1 MKKHTRIDSRPEA
14 RRRRYREIL
23 ENFTLMSDTFMRNV
37 FKKQECTEYVLQV
50 IMNQGDLKVL
60 EQVLQKDY
68 KNLQG
73 RSAVLDCVAQDAGG
87 RQFNVEIQQDAEGA
101 SPRRARYH
109 SGLMDMNTLNP
120 GQDFDELP
128 ETYVIF
134 ITRDDTL
141 GYGLPVY
148 HVTRKIEEVG
158 ADFGDE
164 AYILY
169 VNAGTQEDTELGRLM
184 HDFHC
189 RRAEDMYS
197 EILAERVREL
207 KETQEGVDIMCRE
220 MDEIYREGQR
230 YGEKRGEKR
239 GEERGIKL
247 GEKRG
252 IKLGEK
258 RGIKLGEKRGEER
271 GIAKGKQEMAFSL
284 LRMGMPVEEI
294 AKAASVSVELVEKWL
309 EKELHPVG

>member
-1 MKKHTRIDSRPEA
+1 M
-14 RRRRYREIL
+14 
-23 ENFTLMSDTFMRNV
+23 
-37 FKKQECTEYVLQV
+37 
-50 IMNQGDLKVL
+50 
-60 EQVLQKDY
+60 
-68 KNLQG
+68 
-73 RSAVLDCVAQDAGG
+73 
-87 RQFNVEIQQDAEGA
+87 
-101 SPRRARYH
+101 
-109 SGLMDMNTLNP
+109 
-120 GQDFDELP
+120 
-128 ETYVIF
+128 IF

-230 YGEKRGEKR
+230 YGEKRG
-239 GEERGIKL
+239 
-247 GEKRG
+247 
-252 IKLGEK
+252 
-258 RGIKLGEKRGEER
+258 IKLGEKRGEER

-294 AKAASVSVELVEKWL
+294 ARAASVSVELVEKWL

>member
-1 MKKHTRIDSRPEA
+1 MEKSKNKLEL
-14 RRRRYREIL
+14 RYEVYQAVIRGL
-23 ENFTLMSDTFMRNV
+23 TLMSDTFMRNV
-37 FKKQECTEYVLQV
+37 LKQRECAEYILQV
-50 IMNQGDLKVL
+50 IMKDKKLRITEAIV
-60 EQVLQKDY
+60 QKDY

-87 RQFNVEIQQDAEGA
+87 RQFNVEIQQDTEGA

-230 YGEKRGEKR
+230 YGEKRGEK
-239 GEERGIKL
+239 
-247 GEKRG
+247 
-252 IKLGEK
+252 
-258 RGIKLGEKRGEER
+258 LGEKRGEER

-294 AKAASVSVELVEKWL
+294 ARAASVSVELVEKWL
-309 EKELHPVG
+309 EKDLKPVG

>member
-1 MKKHTRIDSRPEA
+1 M
-14 RRRRYREIL
+14 
-23 ENFTLMSDTFMRNV
+23 
-37 FKKQECTEYVLQV
+37 
-50 IMNQGDLKVL
+50 
-60 EQVLQKDY
+60 
-68 KNLQG
+68 
-73 RSAVLDCVAQDAGG
+73 
-87 RQFNVEIQQDAEGA
+87 
-101 SPRRARYH
+101 
-109 SGLMDMNTLNP
+109 
-120 GQDFDELP
+120 
-128 ETYVIF
+128 IF

-230 YGEKRGEKR
+230 YGEKRG
-239 GEERGIKL
+239 IKL

-252 IKLGEK
+252 EE

-309 EKELHPVG
+309 EKDLKPVG

>member
-1 MKKHTRIDSRPEA
+1 
-14 RRRRYREIL
+14 
-23 ENFTLMSDTFMRNV
+23 
-37 FKKQECTEYVLQV
+37 
-50 IMNQGDLKVL
+50 
-60 EQVLQKDY
+60 
-68 KNLQG
+68 
-73 RSAVLDCVAQDAGG
+73 
-87 RQFNVEIQQDAEGA
+87 
-101 SPRRARYH
+101 
-109 SGLMDMNTLNP
+109 
-120 GQDFDELP
+120 
-128 ETYVIF
+128 
-134 ITRDDTL
+134 
-141 GYGLPVY
+141 
-148 HVTRKIEEVG
+148 
-158 ADFGDE
+158 
-164 AYILY
+164 
-169 VNAGTQEDTELGRLM
+169 
-184 HDFHC
+184 
-189 RRAEDMYS
+189 MYS

-252 IKLGEK
+252 EE
-258 RGIKLGEKRGEER
+258 RGMKLGEKRGEER

>member
-1 MKKHTRIDSRPEA
+1 MKKHTRIDNRPEA

-60 EQVLQKDY
+60 EQILQKDY

-230 YGEKRGEKR
+230 YGEKRG
-239 GEERGIKL
+239 IKL

-252 IKLGEK
+252 EE